1 MNICCRSAIIFGVLA
16 TVLSGCF
23 SSASNEYRYY
33 VLDYV
38 PETSKER
45 LAKGAWPATIMVRNF
60 PMNEAYQ
67 RPELVYRTSA
77 HEIRYHRRERWA
89 VRTEHVVSDMAHKHL
104 LAVNLFRRVQNQYEE
119 DQPDYELRGR
129 VVSLE
134 EYVTET
140 ARYAHLDMHLDFVR
154 MSDNKIL
161 WGQDF
166 DVRREIQGRT
176 PVLTVRA
183 LSSLLEASMDR
194 AIGAIDSTMSALEP
208 AP

>member
-1 MNICCRSAIIFGVLA
+1 MTFRSATILVVLA
-16 TVLSGCF
+16 TLLAGCF
-23 SSASNEYRYY
+23 SARSNEYRYY

-38 PETSKER
+38 PEASKER
-45 LAKGAWPATIMVRNF
+45 LAKGPWPGTILVRNF
-60 PMNEAYQ
+60 PMGEAYQ
-67 RPELVYRTSA
+67 RPELVFRTSA
-77 HEIRYHRRERWA
+77 HEIRYHRRDRWA
-89 VRTEHVVSDMAHKHL
+89 VRTDHVVSDMVRKHL
-104 LAVNLFRRVQNQYEE
+104 LASRLFARVQNQYEE

-154 MSDNKIL
+154 MSDNKTL
-161 WGQDF
+161 WSQDF

-176 PVLTVRA
+176 PVLAVRA

-194 AIGAIDSTMSALEP
+194 AIGAIDSTMAAMGRVP
-208 AP
+208 

>member
-1 MNICCRSAIIFGVLA
+1 MTIRSATILGVLA
-16 TVLSGCF
+16 TLLAGCF
-23 SSASNEYRYY
+23 SAQSNEYRFY

-45 LAKGAWPATIMVRNF
+45 LAKGPWQGTILVRNF
-60 PMNEAYQ
+60 PMGEAYQ

-77 HEIRYHRRERWA
+77 HEIRYHRRDRWA
-89 VRTEHVVSDMAHKHL
+89 VRTDHVVSDMVRKHL
-104 LAVNLFRRVQNQYEE
+104 LASKLFGRVQNQYEE

-140 ARYAHLDMHLDFVR
+140 ARYAHLDMHLDFIR
-154 MSDNKIL
+154 MSDNKTL
-161 WGQDF
+161 WSQDF
-166 DVRREIQGRT
+166 DVRREILGRT

-183 LSSLLEASMDR
+183 LSSLLEATMDR
-194 AIGAIDSTMSALEP
+194 AIGAIDSTMSAMER

>member
-1 MNICCRSAIIFGVLA
+1 MTFRSATILGVLA
-16 TVLSGCF
+16 TILAGCF
-23 SSASNEYRYY
+23 SSPSNEYRYY

-38 PETSKER
+38 PEASKER
-45 LAKGAWPATIMVRNF
+45 LTKGPWPGTILIRNF
-60 PMNEAYQ
+60 PMGEAYQ

-77 HEIRYHRRERWA
+77 HEIRYHRRDRWA
-89 VRTEHVVSDMAHKHL
+89 VRTDHVVSDMVRKHL
-104 LAVNLFRRVQNQYEE
+104 LASRLFARVQNQYEE

-154 MSDNKIL
+154 MSDNKTL
-161 WGQDF
+161 WSQDF

-194 AIGAIDSTMSALEP
+194 AIGAIDSTMSVTGR